1 MKNNITEIVFI
12 LDRSG
17 SMAGLEADTIGG
29 FNATIEKQRKEEGRA
44 YVSTLLFANTSEIL
58 HDRVVLDEIHPMTEV
73 DYRVGG
79 CTALFDAIGDAIHHI
94 GNIHKYARPEDV
106 PEHTIFVITTDGM
119 ENASHRYDSRTVK
132 KMIERQREKYG
143 WDFIFLAANIDA
155 AETAENIGI
164 CRERAVNYH
173 QDVQGTGILYS
184 TMSKAISSVRCEESL
199 DNAAWR
205 EEADQDIKRKRGKK

>member
-29 FNATIEKQRKEEGRA
+29 FNATIEKQRKEEARA
-44 YVSTLLFANTSEIL
+44 YVSTLLFANTSAVL
-58 HDRVVLDEIHPMTEV
+58 HDRVTLENIRPMTEE

-143 WDFIFLAANIDA
+143 WEFIFLAANIDA

-173 QDVQGTGILYS
+173 QDAHGTGVLYS
-184 TMSKAISSVRCEESL
+184 TMSKAISSMRCEESL
-199 DNAAWR
+199 DNASWR

>member
-1 MKNNITEIVFI
+1 M
-12 LDRSG
+12 
-17 SMAGLEADTIGG
+17 
-29 FNATIEKQRKEEGRA
+29 
-44 YVSTLLFANTSEIL
+44 
-58 HDRVVLDEIHPMTEV
+58 
-73 DYRVGG
+73 
-79 CTALFDAIGDAIHHI
+79 
-94 GNIHKYARPEDV
+94 

-143 WDFIFLAANIDA
+143 WEFIFLAANIDA

-173 QDVQGTGILYS
+173 QDAHGTGVLYS

-199 DNAAWR
+199 DNASWR